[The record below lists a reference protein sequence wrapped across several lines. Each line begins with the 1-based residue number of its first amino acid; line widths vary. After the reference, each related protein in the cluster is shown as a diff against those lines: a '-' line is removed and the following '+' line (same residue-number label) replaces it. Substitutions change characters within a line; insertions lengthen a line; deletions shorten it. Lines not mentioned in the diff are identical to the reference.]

1 MAIQPNWYIIFDIL
15 LISGS
20 DKMLKDFKMDE
31 LRILCAIAETA
42 SVSRAAQRLNMPQ
55 SNVSRT
61 LTSVE
66 RKVGLAIFLRTAR
79 EPVSYTHL
87 DVYKRQSP

>member
-1 MAIQPNWYIIFDIL
+1 
-15 LISGS
+15 
-20 DKMLKDFKMDE
+20 MLKDFKMDE
-31 LRILCAIAETA
+31 LRIICAIAETA

-79 EPVSYTHL
+79 ELVRTGVRRA
-87 DVYKRQSP
+87 VYSRQSRGSRTT

>member
-1 MAIQPNWYIIFDIL
+1 
-15 LISGS
+15 
-20 DKMLKDFKMDE
+20 MLKDFKMDE
-31 LRILCAIAETA
+31 LRIICAIAETA

-66 RKVGLAIFLRTAR
+66 RKVGLAIFLR
-79 EPVSYTHL
+79 
-87 DVYKRQSP
+87 

>member
-1 MAIQPNWYIIFDIL
+1 
-15 LISGS
+15 
-20 DKMLKDFKMDE
+20 MLKDFKMDE

-66 RKVGLAIFLRTAR
+66 RKVGLAIFCAPPGTGAYRVRRA
-79 EPVSYTHL
+79 
-87 DVYKRQSP
+87 VYSRQQRRS